1 MDITTKRYI
10 DNLDIKDVPWDRMFT
25 AYDTAEHY
33 PELLSKLEETTDINL
48 WGNTYRQISDFEHQ
62 STMFPPA
69 PFVLVFLVRILRK
82 LLEEGKADDIVRKML
97 NLFEYYI
104 DICINAERMEHAEAF
119 KQFSDLLDDK
129 NLLPK
134 NFSDEELLDI
144 FEDPKAI
151 SDELFYSIYH
161 YSLIVLSQ
169 IPDILDR
176 YNRFPDV
183 SKKLRETMEIVA
195 SLSEQDR

>member
-1 MDITTKRYI
+1 MDITTKHYI

-25 AYDTAEHY
+25 AYGTAEHY
-33 PELLSKLEETTDINL
+33 PELLSKLEETTDFNL

-82 LLEEGKADDIVRKML
+82 LLEEGKAHDIVRKML

-104 DICINAERMEHAEAF
+104 DICINAEHMEHAEAF
-119 KQFSDLLDDK
+119 EHFSDLLDDK

-134 NFSDEELLDI
+134 DFSEDELLNI
-144 FEDPKAI
+144 FEDPEAI

-169 IPDILDR
+169 IPDILDQC
-176 YNRFPDV
+176 NQFPDAR
-183 SKKLRETMEIVA
+183 KKLRETMETFA
-195 SLSEQDR
+195 FLFE